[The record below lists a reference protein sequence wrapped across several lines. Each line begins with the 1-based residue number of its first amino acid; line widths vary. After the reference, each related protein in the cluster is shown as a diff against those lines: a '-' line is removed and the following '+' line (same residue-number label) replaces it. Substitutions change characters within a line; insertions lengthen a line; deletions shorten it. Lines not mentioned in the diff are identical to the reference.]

1 MQVTATEAKNRF
13 GQMLDACQAEP
24 VIIEKS
30 GRRHSVL
37 VSMREY
43 QLLSKNRDRRAID
56 DEDSDIRN
64 AADPGKAFYAK
75 YKEWVDWQNDLIDK
89 HGIWSDG
96 LVEWQSGS
104 VDGDDSSDAVR
115 KVA

>member
-13 GQMLDACQAEP
+13 GQMLDAAQAGP

-37 VSMREY
+37 LSIREY
-43 QLLSKNRDRRAID
+43 EALRRGSAP
-56 DEDSDIRN
+56 DEDADIRN

-75 YKEWVDWQNDLIDK
+75 YKDWVDWQNDLVAK
-89 HGIWSDG
+89 HGVFGEEYRVW
-96 LVEWQSGS
+96 
-104 VDGDDSSDAVR
+104 
-115 KVA
+115 

>member
-30 GRRHSVL
+30 GRKHSVL
-37 VSMREY
+37 LSMREY
-43 QLLSKNRDRRAID
+43 EALRQGADQ

-64 AADPGKAFYAK
+64 AADPGKAFYTK
-75 YKEWVDWQNDLIDK
+75 YKGWVDWQNDLIDK

-104 VDGDDSSDAVR
+104 PVSDGSADASR

>member
-37 VSMREY
+37 LSMREY
-43 QLLSKNRDRRAID
+43 EALRKGSNQ

-75 YKEWVDWQNDLIDK
+75 YKDWVDWQNGLVEK
-89 HGIWSDG
+89 HGIFG
-96 LVEWQSGS
+96 EEY
-104 VDGDDSSDAVR
+104 
-115 KVA
+115 KVW

>member
-13 GQMLDACQAEP
+13 GQMLDAAQAGP

-37 VSMREY
+37 LSMREY
-43 QLLSKNRDRRAID
+43 EALQKPRDRRLIQDA
-56 DEDSDIRN
+56 DSDIRN

-75 YKEWVDWQNDLIDK
+75 YKEWVDWQNELVDK
-89 HGIWSDG
+89 HGLWCDG
-96 LVEWQSGS
+96 LVEWQTGS
-104 VDGDDSSDAVR
+104 ADAALDEVR